1 MKKKAKN
8 IVVLIVA
15 LIILTI
21 LAFKY
26 GIKIDT
32 YKKTGF
38 IMTTE
43 IYTKE
48 TNDKWREYY
57 ELKDFDNLKKLD
69 YQYTK
74 FFDFPDD
81 DIICEYLYLNETV
94 LYEDPAKMK
103 RNIYAVLC
111 KDKTIKYFLDA
122 IGTMENIEDRY
133 DFTTPRKASWLM
145 CDLMEPK
152 ELELSNEQYNKIIA
166 FLKLLKLYHNKS
178 DEYDLG
184 EVKKEDVYAFYFD
197 GQYYDFEKDDR
208 FISNLIEAGI
218 GDYLRKM
225 IYEDSNFKWN

>member
-38 IMTTE
+38 IMTTSTLTAE
-43 IYTKE
+43 GHKQ
-48 TNDKWREYY
+48 WLEYY
-57 ELKDFDNLKKLD
+57 ELKDFENLKKLD

-81 DIICEYLYLNETV
+81 DIICEYIHINTTV
-94 LYEDPAKMK
+94 IYEGPAVK

-133 DFTTPRKASWLM
+133 DFTTPKKANWLM
-145 CDLMEPK
+145 CDLREPK
-152 ELELSNEQYNKIIA
+152 ELELTNEQYNKIIN
-166 FLKLLKLYHNKS
+166 FLKLLKLYHTKNN
-178 DEYDLG
+178 EYNFWDPHKDDRN
-184 EVKKEDVYAFYFD
+184 VFYFD